1 MHQNVIAISM
11 AISLSLSA
19 YADELVYEPVNP
31 SFGGSSLNGNW
42 LLNQAQAQDNTKDPD
57 AEDNKGELSDL
68 DEFNNLLQRSILSR
82 LASAITGS
90 IISDSGEL
98 IPGTIETSDFT
109 IDIVDLGDGIL
120 SITTTDI
127 LTGES
132 TSFEINNNF

>member
-1 MHQNVIAISM
+1 MVCSIIISTH
-11 AISLSLSA
+11 
-19 YADELVYEPVNP
+19 ADELVYEPINP

-42 LLNQAQAQDNTKDPD
+42 LLNQAQAQDDTEQEKD
-57 AEDNKGELSDL
+57 ELSGL

-90 IISDSGEL
+90 IIGEGGEL
-98 IPGTIETSDFT
+98 NTGTIETSDFI

-127 LTGES
+127 LTGET
-132 TSFEINNNF
+132 TSFEINNSF